1 MQTCFC
7 TQLSYF
13 MDNAASPD
21 IQSPN
26 EDLLD
31 FATGECQSSVPHE
44 VSEQTD
50 LSLELLHATLR
61 RKQEEISALKV
72 ANAQLR
78 NLAKQTEHYTT
89 LLDHSNKNADLTNQ
103 KPGLQAS
110 FQRDLVSHCTSV
122 SPTEDHSSEHCWI
135 SLLTQEEPSDP
146 SSTALT
152 NSTTADTQ
160 SPTSGVKRQ
169 LWSSWNELL
178 CEDAEDC
185 PSGSKWLRL
194 DNELV
199 QVDLEHLKA
208 QLDQDEQTP
217 QQLIEDS
224 TLTQN
229 QSLEMSSEGLIAQRK
244 NIFGA
249 FHGLLVVTETPS
261 IKSDLNMNSDDGKV
275 VCFKTAIRDH
285 STVKTK
291 VFPHGKAFTS
301 HTPSGSCR
309 FLWVPNEH

>member
-1 MQTCFC
+1 MT
-7 TQLSYF
+7 
-13 MDNAASPD
+13 
-21 IQSPN
+21 
-26 EDLLD
+26 
-31 FATGECQSSVPHE
+31 
-44 VSEQTD
+44 
-50 LSLELLHATLR
+50 
-61 RKQEEISALKV
+61 
-72 ANAQLR
+72 
-78 NLAKQTEHYTT
+78 
-89 LLDHSNKNADLTNQ
+89 
-103 KPGLQAS
+103 AS
-110 FQRDLVSHCTSV
+110 FQRDVASHRTSE
-122 SPTEDHSSEHCWI
+122 SPTEDHSSEHSWI

-152 NSTTADTQ
+152 NSTPSDTQ

-185 PSGSKWLRL
+185 PSGAKRLRL

-199 QVDLEHLKA
+199 QGDLERLKA
-208 QLDQDEQTP
+208 QLGQDEWAP

-224 TLTQN
+224 APTQN
-229 QSLEMSSEGLIAQRK
+229 QSLAMSSEELIVQRK

-249 FHGLLVVTETPS
+249 FNGFRVVMEIPS

-291 VFPHGKAFTS
+291 VFPHGKTFTS
-301 HTPSGSCR
+301 HTLSGSCR

>member
-13 MDNAASPD
+13 MQDNTASPA

-26 EDLLD
+26 KDLLD

-50 LSLELLHATLR
+50 LSLQLPQLHATLR
-61 RKQEEISALKV
+61 RKQEEISTLMV

-78 NLAKQTEHYTT
+78 SLAKQTEHYTT
-89 LLDHSNKNADLTNQ
+89 LLD
-103 KPGLQAS
+103 AS

-122 SPTEDHSSEHCWI
+122 SSTEDHSSEHSWI

-146 SSTALT
+146 SSTAIT

-185 PSGSKWLRL
+185 PSGSKRLSL

-208 QLDQDEQTP
+208 QLDQDERVP

-244 NIFGA
+244 NIFGS
-249 FHGLLVVTETPS
+249 FHGLRVVTETPS
-261 IKSDLNMNSDDGKV
+261 IKSDLNMNGEV

-285 STVKTK
+285 NTVKTK